1 MRKTTER
8 GFTVVELLTSFT
20 LASVVMILLF
30 NILIAVKAD
39 YVEDKI
45 ETEYNAQQ
53 SLLSHALNKDATNC
67 SLSAMTKTGNT
78 FLLSFMKSDTC
89 SGGSKTLKVEET
101 KITYNGKV
109 YEFPDGVTIDV
120 SGSSAKEG
128 DISGIQYFFLK
139 IPITMNIYSTGETRK
154 LDITSFYTKKY
165 VAPPKPRNTYKVIYT
180 DGVDSVVYFPDQV
193 TELKAGENTPDFK
206 GNPTRAGYIFRGWS
220 PTVNPV
226 VSSGDAD
233 SDGNIIYTAT
243 WQRVDEQHQTEDWIV
258 IDFDTNTWS
267 INSSG
272 QGNLT
277 PKSGSLSASNPV
289 VTYGYKKRATWGN
302 YYYDT
307 YPKADPIISYEYGSG
322 ISNVARVTTAVHTQ
336 GTTTDDFGGVYRGA
350 RTTFEGLKAGH
361 VDIVVRSVYDI
372 TKVTSASGSSITGV
386 TTIPAQYTHLF
397 HVEVRQSNATYTVS
411 YTDGV
416 SGQVIFPDES
426 YDGLKA
432 GETTPPFS
440 GGTPTRFGYTFMGW
454 SPTINKY
461 VSGDH
466 ANKNGEIIYTATWK
480 KLKISN
486 FNKEL
491 VKSPNNVPNGLNV
504 TGITYPN
511 TEGKVTLPGN
521 GSPITLLFKITVTG
535 EIGAKYSVT
544 DTGAT
549 YVGGDPM
556 EGTLKTQIAT
566 IYVTRSYNKNDVNEN
581 GNLINTAMIIPGKN
595 EESSSTS
602 TETVP
607 ALIEKDQT
615 TYTVSW
621 YDDNKKTVLATLTY
635 KEGEK
640 EPAYNGKVPTK
651 PDDKNYS
658 YKFSGW
664 IKQENPLNNDTVSY
678 VAQYGAIVKDV
689 TYKVEWY
696 DEKGNVLSS
705 EIRTGVLGSIVSV
718 TDSDKVIDGSGEV
731 DENGN
736 VVLKLYFKTNK
747 DNAINTGDN
756 SHTILYIVLCV
767 VSLGIIAGL
776 VFILK
781 KKNMKKN

>member
-1 MRKTTER
+1 MIYARYLKENKKVFLFFLVTILFAIFPIMVHAEEIAKETDLSNYPYGKMTDLKVAENIMKELNDAISATVTDEMENILENSNKVSNSTPDVIHTLEIPMGHEFTFEFIPFIEGNFYYVGDATDYSNGLSQTIDYGSVTSSNSRIATVSRSFANQYTRNNNGSWINDNLITNWGCKNLNVTINALSVGTTNIDVFYHLSNTPYTGSTYNLLLAQNVHER
-8 GFTVVELLTSFT
+8 IVVTVYDPNDAEHTAT
-20 LASVVMILLF
+20 LSIGQKEDFISNVTYNNSVV
-30 NILIAVKAD
+30 
-39 YVEDKI
+39 
-45 ETEYNAQQ
+45 
-53 SLLSHALNKDATNC
+53 
-67 SLSAMTKTGNT
+67 
-78 FLLSFMKSDTC
+78 
-89 SGGSKTLKVEET
+89 
-101 KITYNGKV
+101 
-109 YEFPDGVTIDV
+109 
-120 SGSSAKEG
+120 
-128 DISGIQYFFLK
+128 
-139 IPITMNIYSTGETRK
+139 
-154 LDITSFYTKKY
+154 
-165 VAPPKPRNTYKVIYT
+165 
-180 DGVDSVVYFPDQV
+180 
-193 TELKAGENTPDFK
+193 
-206 GNPTRAGYIFRGWS
+206 S
-220 PTVNPV
+220 P
-226 VSSGDAD
+226 S
-233 SDGNIIYTAT
+233 
-243 WQRVDEQHQTEDWIV
+243 EIV
-258 IDFDTNTWS
+258 FDTNGEPSYNGSVIKLSSPTGLNTWIGTKAGQTIVGFNAQALKPGNAFVKTS
-267 INSSG
+267 YGYYKQLNRDYLSNGYQTFTFNFTELHAYIDAWNINVLG
-272 QGNLT
+272 T
-277 PKSGSLSASNPV
+277 PK
-289 VTYGYKKRATWGN
+289 
-302 YYYDT
+302 
-307 YPKADPIISYEYGSG
+307 
-322 ISNVARVTTAVHTQ
+322 
-336 GTTTDDFGGVYRGA
+336 
-350 RTTFEGLKAGH
+350 
-361 VDIVVRSVYDI
+361 
-372 TKVTSASGSSITGV
+372 
-386 TTIPAQYTHLF
+386 
-397 HVEVRQSNATYTVS
+397 YTVT

-440 GGTPTRFGYTFMGW
+440 GGTPTRSGYTFMGW

-718 TDSDKVIDGSGEV
+718 TDSDKVIDGYIFMEDYENNNLSGEV

>member
-426 YDGLKA
+426 YEGLKA

-440 GGTPTRFGYTFMGW
+440 GGTPTRSGYTFMGW
-454 SPTINKY
+454 TPA
-461 VSGDH
+461 V
-466 ANKNGEIIYTATWK
+466 
-480 KLKISN
+480 
-486 FNKEL
+486 
-491 VKSPNNVPNGLNV
+491 
-504 TGITYPN
+504 
-511 TEGKVTLPGN
+511 
-521 GSPITLLFKITVTG
+521 
-535 EIGAKYSVT
+535 
-544 DTGAT
+544 
-549 YVGGDPM
+549 
-556 EGTLKTQIAT
+556 
-566 IYVTRSYNKNDVNEN
+566 
-581 GNLINTAMIIPGKN
+581 
-595 EESSSTS
+595 SST
-602 TETVP
+602 V
-607 ALIEKDQT
+607 QR
-615 TYTVSW
+615 
-621 YDDNKKTVLATLTY
+621 
-635 KEGEK
+635 
-640 EPAYNGKVPTK
+640 
-651 PDDKNYS
+651 
-658 YKFSGW
+658 
-664 IKQENPLNNDTVSY
+664 
-678 VAQYGAIVKDV
+678 DV
-689 TYKVEWY
+689 TYVATWTSNTAPTTYLASLWY
-696 DEKGNVLSS
+696 NKSS
-705 EIRTGVLGSIVSV
+705 NLVNTSELWDQINNWPGSINNLSGSTSSITTRVSSQIPTLSGYVFKGWSLSQNGAVQYQPGASITITGTPNTANITRLYPVWAVNAPSDALSMSVSTNIANPTVGQQVRYTVTITNSSSVAASIWLRADLDGKVAYVSSSDNGSYNTSSHTVNWSNINIPAHGSKSV
-718 TDSDKVIDGSGEV
+718 TMYINVTAA
-731 DENGN
+731 GN
-736 VVLKLYFKTNK
+736 
-747 DNAINTGDN
+747 INTQFEGDA
-756 SHTILYIVLCV
+756 Y
-767 VSLGIIAGL
+767 
-776 VFILK
+776 
-781 KKNMKKN
+781 

>member
-1 MRKTTER
+1 M
-8 GFTVVELLTSFT
+8 G
-20 LASVVMILLF
+20 
-30 NILIAVKAD
+30 
-39 YVEDKI
+39 
-45 ETEYNAQQ
+45 
-53 SLLSHALNKDATNC
+53 
-67 SLSAMTKTGNT
+67 
-78 FLLSFMKSDTC
+78 
-89 SGGSKTLKVEET
+89 
-101 KITYNGKV
+101 
-109 YEFPDGVTIDV
+109 
-120 SGSSAKEG
+120 
-128 DISGIQYFFLK
+128 
-139 IPITMNIYSTGETRK
+139 
-154 LDITSFYTKKY
+154 
-165 VAPPKPRNTYKVIYT
+165 
-180 DGVDSVVYFPDQV
+180 
-193 TELKAGENTPDFK
+193 
-206 GNPTRAGYIFRGWS
+206 
-220 PTVNPV
+220 
-226 VSSGDAD
+226 
-233 SDGNIIYTAT
+233 
-243 WQRVDEQHQTEDWIV
+243 
-258 IDFDTNTWS
+258 
-267 INSSG
+267 
-272 QGNLT
+272 T
-277 PKSGSLSASNPV
+277 PK
-289 VTYGYKKRATWGN
+289 
-302 YYYDT
+302 
-307 YPKADPIISYEYGSG
+307 
-322 ISNVARVTTAVHTQ
+322 
-336 GTTTDDFGGVYRGA
+336 
-350 RTTFEGLKAGH
+350 
-361 VDIVVRSVYDI
+361 
-372 TKVTSASGSSITGV
+372 
-386 TTIPAQYTHLF
+386 
-397 HVEVRQSNATYTVS
+397 YTVT

-440 GGTPTRFGYTFMGW
+440 GGTPTRSGYTFMGW

-480 KLKISN
+480 ELKISN

-544 DTGAT
+544 DTGAA

-718 TDSDKVIDGSGEV
+718 TDSDKVIDGYIFMEDYENNNLSGEV